1 MNGPAT
7 AVHAAGPPA
16 MVRLL
21 VLFLYDE
28 KLTDFRL
35 PELQCVAETL
45 GVPVSWDGVS
55 PIPYEGGERLKR

>member
-1 MNGPAT
+1 
-7 AVHAAGPPA
+7 